1 MFKKLIFTLSLI
13 AAIGYVSAQ
22 SLQLE
27 LNGRVFANGE
37 TVQCTYVEEWGE
49 YVQHFEVRNLTGNE
63 VNVAV
68 VKEVLE
74 NMEGSD
80 VSFCWGGKCYS
91 SSVFVSDPAA
101 VPANTLSD
109 MDMSLHAFL
118 GEGDGKL
125 AVRFTVFNNDQLD
138 DKVFVDVVFDKNAG
152 LSDKQFAGTL
162 GHAYPNPASSV
173 VRFNYE
179 VSVSDNVS
187 VAVYNLLGQEVMSE
201 QLNGT
206 HGQVSFP
213 VSDLNEGI
221 YFCNLTVN
229 GRVMKTEK
237 FVVKK

>member
-1 MFKKLIFTLSLI
+1 MFKKLIITLSLI